1 MISLVRAL
9 LLLQQTAYTGNTSPP
24 SGDTTG
30 YWQQRVTYTIVAH
43 LDEGLRGITATGQLR
58 YVNNSPDTL
67 REMYFHQYL
76 NAFRPGSKWS
86 ASDERENRNRF
97 QDLSEPYYGY
107 ERLTRAP
114 MVDGVPT
121 LVDYPGAPDS
131 TVMHMRLPRPL
142 PPGDSLTIAF
152 AWEGRAAIVP
162 RRNGR
167 LGRSYDF
174 AQWYPKVAVYDRGGW
189 EPNALVPA
197 GELYGEFGTYDVT
210 VVARDDQ
217 VIAATGVPVSGDP
230 GWARVSKTGAP
241 WIPSPYRSVPE
252 GPVIR
257 TIGGER
263 PVRFYAENVH
273 HFAWSASPDY
283 IYEGGIY
290 LKRDSTRRHFRTF
303 DSVAVNVLYKPGDDT
318 TWAGG
323 RALKRT
329 MDALAWLERIYGPYG
344 YPQITNI
351 HRIDRGGTEFPMMI
365 MDGSASFGLIDHELG
380 HVYTYGILANNEW
393 RSAWLDEGLTE
404 YQSEWAQQLT
414 PQDRK
419 DPLTTFETRAIPPG
433 YRANQQTMSKV
444 DTADFAQLRIELMNR
459 AEPVGRN
466 AADFREF
473 IIYNDMVYD
482 RASFMYGHLR
492 DLMGDSLFTAFLRA
506 YYDQWAFKHVDERA
520 MRAVAERVSHQS
532 LGWFFDQWLRG
543 TGLLN
548 YRLGEDTTV
557 AVSGGFITR
566 VRLTKLGELRH
577 AMPVGVHTAQ
587 GWTIGRAMPLAEDQ
601 WVDVV
606 TKAKPDSIMI
616 DPLHTT
622 WDWDWR
628 DNTHEPW
635 VGTIHAP
642 DMLVD
647 WPFLDHFSRTRT
659 VIAVAP
665 RLWYSNPQGMVV
677 GVGARSSYIGMTDV
691 HSAVIASA
699 TRSPAGAGAAAWPQL
714 RFRADDVYLSPIM
727 TRPLMGV
734 HVGAALLDG
743 IIKADL
749 SRRWDLSPFAFANTP
764 KIFTSLG
771 ATGVFPTESALLPEQ
786 WAEAAVIEIQGSAR
800 LVGPQLADSQTN
812 VLWAAGGIG
821 VRGDHGMTS
830 ALYGRMLA
838 GFENVSYLRPYQL
851 RARARLNGGITH
863 SAPLQREIFASSQ
876 DPLESFDNDLFRPRG
891 AAFKQPSFTLVPF
904 GGAGLR
910 GFSPLLALDR
920 VVSANLDVDQ
930 RIGTWK
936 GDFGT
941 LSFWLGAF
949 GDAGAASAA
958 FESPIALS
966 DHFLADV
973 GVGFSVRGRFYD
985 RDVDVRIDAPL
996 AVNSPL
1002 SPVGANGLP
1011 SHGIRWTVSW

>member
-1 MISLVRAL
+1 MTSLVHAL
-9 LLLQQTAYTGNTSPP
+9 LLLQQAVYTGNTSPP
-24 SGDTTG
+24 NGDTTG

-43 LDEGLRGITATGQLR
+43 LDEGLRGVTATGTLR

-67 REMYFHQYL
+67 REMFFHQYL

-86 ASDERENRNRF
+86 AADERENRVRF
-97 QDLSEPYYGY
+97 QDLREPYYGY
-107 ERLTRAP
+107 ERFTRAP
-114 MVDGVPT
+114 IADGAPVR
-121 LVDYPGAPDS
+121 VDYPGAPDS
-131 TVMHMRLPRPL
+131 TVVHMRLPHPL
-142 PPGDSLTIAF
+142 PPGDSISISF

-167 LGRSYDF
+167 QGRSYDF

-210 VVARDDQ
+210 IVARDDQ

-241 WIPSPYRSVPE
+241 WIPAPYKSVPE

-257 TIGGER
+257 TITGER

-273 HFAWSASPDY
+273 HFAWSASPEY
-283 IYEGGIY
+283 IYEGGVY
-290 LKRDSTRRHFRTF
+290 LKHDTTHRHFRTY
-303 DSVAVNVLYKPGDDT
+303 DSVAVNVFYKPGDDT

-323 RALKRT
+323 RALQRT
-329 MDALAWLERIYGPYG
+329 KDALAWLEKIYGPYG
-344 YPQITNI
+344 YPQISNV

-380 HVYTYGILANNEW
+380 HVYTYGMLANNEW

-419 DPLTTFETRAIPPG
+419 DPLATFDARTIPAG
-433 YRANQQTMSKV
+433 YRANQQTMSKT
-444 DTADFAQLRIELMNR
+444 DTSDFAQLRIELMKR
-459 AEPVGRN
+459 SEPIGLSS
-466 AADFREF
+466 ADFREF

-482 RASFMYGHLR
+482 RASIMYGHLR
-492 DLMGDSLFTAFLRA
+492 DLMGDSVFTAFLRD
-506 YYDQWAFKHVDERA
+506 YYDRWAFKHVDERA
-520 MRAVAERVSHQS
+520 IRASAERVSGKS

-548 YRLGEDTTV
+548 YGVGENTTV
-557 AVSGGFITR
+557 AINGGFITR
-566 VRLTKLGELRH
+566 VRVTKLGELRH

-587 GWTIGRAMPLAEDQ
+587 GWTIGRADPLKDDQ

-606 TKAKPDSIMI
+606 TTAMPDSIML

-628 DNTHEPW
+628 DNTREPW

-665 RLWYSNPQGMVV
+665 RLWYSGPQGMMI
-677 GVGARSSYIGMTDV
+677 GVGARSSYVGMTDV

-699 TRSPAGAGAAAWPQL
+699 TRSPGDVSALAWPQV
-714 RFRADDVYLSPIM
+714 RFRADDVYLSPFM
-727 TRPLMGV
+727 TRPLMGM
-734 HVGAALLDG
+734 HVGAAFMDG
-743 IIKADL
+743 IMKADL
-749 SRRWDLSPFAFANTP
+749 SRRWDLSRFAFANTP
-764 KIFTSLG
+764 KLYVG
-771 ATGVFPTESALLPEQ
+771 AGVTMALPLESALLPEQ
-786 WAEAAVIEIQGSAR
+786 WDDQGVLELQASAR
-800 LVGPQLADSQTN
+800 LIGPQLADSQSN
-812 VLWAAGGIG
+812 LAWASGGIG
-821 VRGDHGMTS
+821 TRGGHGGETGF
-830 ALYGRMLA
+830 YGRLLA
-838 GFENVSYLRPYQL
+838 GFETISYLRPYQL
-851 RARARLNGGITH
+851 RVRARLNGGI
-863 SAPLQREIFASSQ
+863 APLAPRQRAIFASSQ
-876 DPLESFDNDLFRPRG
+876 DPFESFDNDFFRPRG
-891 AAFKQPSFTLVPF
+891 AALKQPSFTLVPF

-910 GFSPLLALDR
+910 GFSPLLAFEQMA
-920 VVSANLDVDQ
+920 SANLDVDQ
-930 RIGTWK
+930 RLGTWK

-941 LSFWLGAF
+941 LSFWFGAF
-949 GDAGAASAA
+949 GDAGVAAAGQSRIGLA
-958 FESPIALS
+958 

-973 GVGFSVRGRFYD
+973 GVGFNVRGRFYD
-985 RDVDVRIDAPL
+985 RDIDLRIDAPIV
-996 AVNSPL
+996 VNSPL
-1002 SPVGANGLP
+1002 SPVAANGLP
-1011 SHGIRWTVSW
+1011 KNGIRWSISW